1 MTAIPNANPGT
12 EVNVDG
18 AGYSDEVKRSYQETF
33 FAGHSLKP
41 YKYVGCTLSL
51 WQRLKRIVTNI
62 SGDKASVGMY
72 VQNIVAYHLE
82 EEDVKALIAELT
94 AASYLSDT
102 DSKAMDGISLNAKK
116 YQAKYLMGDKVN
128 RKEREIYI
136 SAELG
141 KRLKRIVLDVD
152 GDRPTMGSYVE
163 AILLDHLDTCADL
176 INEMTNDSKRN
187 TA

>member
-18 AGYSDEVKRSYQETF
+18 TGYSDEVKRSYQETF

-62 SGDKASVGMY
+62 GGDKASVGMY

-82 EEDVKALIAELT
+82 EEDVKTLIAELT
-94 AASYLSDT
+94 AAS
-102 DSKAMDGISLNAKK
+102 
-116 YQAKYLMGDKVN
+116 
-128 RKEREIYI
+128 
-136 SAELG
+136 
-141 KRLKRIVLDVD
+141 
-152 GDRPTMGSYVE
+152 
-163 AILLDHLDTCADL
+163 
-176 INEMTNDSKRN
+176 
-187 TA
+187 

>member
-1 MTAIPNANPGT
+1 MTAIPNATPGI

-62 SGDKASVGMY
+62 GGDKASVGMY

-82 EEDVKALIAELT
+82 EEDVKSMIAELT

-141 KRLKRIVLDVD
+141 KRLKKIVLDVD
-152 GDRPTMGSYVE
+152 GVRPTMGSYVE

>member
-1 MTAIPNANPGT
+1 MKDQNSLPGT
-12 EVNVDG
+12 EINVDG
-18 AGYSDEVKRSYQETF
+18 AGYSDEVKRSYKETF
-33 FAGHSLKP
+33 FVGHSLKP

-62 SGDKASVGMY
+62 GGDKASVGMY

-82 EEDVKALIAELT
+82 DEDVKPIIAELT

-102 DSKAMDGISLNAKK
+102 DSKAMDGVSLKARK
-116 YQAKYLMGDKVN
+116 YQAKYLTGDKVN

-136 SAELG
+136 SGELG

-152 GDRPTMGSYVE
+152 GERPTMGSYVE
-163 AILLDHLDTCADL
+163 AILFEHLDACADL

-187 TA
+187 TV

>member
-1 MTAIPNANPGT
+1 
-12 EVNVDG
+12 
-18 AGYSDEVKRSYQETF
+18 
-33 FAGHSLKP
+33 
-41 YKYVGCTLSL
+41 
-51 WQRLKRIVTNI
+51 
-62 SGDKASVGMY
+62 
-72 VQNIVAYHLE
+72 
-82 EEDVKALIAELT
+82 
-94 AASYLSDT
+94 
-102 DSKAMDGISLNAKK
+102 
-116 YQAKYLMGDKVN
+116 MGDKVN

>member
-1 MTAIPNANPGT
+1 MGLTHRNQSIT
-12 EVNVDG
+12 VRRH
-18 AGYSDEVKRSYQETF
+18 SIIKR
-33 FAGHSLKP
+33 H
-41 YKYVGCTLSL
+41 
-51 WQRLKRIVTNI
+51 
-62 SGDKASVGMY
+62 
-72 VQNIVAYHLE
+72 
-82 EEDVKALIAELT
+82 
-94 AASYLSDT
+94 
-102 DSKAMDGISLNAKK
+102 DGISLNAKK

>member
-1 MTAIPNANPGT
+1 MKDQDSLPGA
-12 EVNVDG
+12 EVNVGG
-18 AGYSDEVKRSYQETF
+18 AGYSNEVKRSYQETF
-33 FAGHSLKP
+33 FVRHSLKP

-62 SGDKASVGMY
+62 GGDKASVGMY

-102 DSKAMDGISLNAKK
+102 DSKAMGGISLNAKK

-152 GDRPTMGSYVE
+152 GDHPTMGSYVE
-163 AILLDHLDTCADL
+163 AILLDHLDSCADL

>member
-1 MTAIPNANPGT
+1 MKDQNSLPGT

-18 AGYSDEVKRSYQETF
+18 AGYSDEVKHSYKETF
-33 FAGHSLKP
+33 FVGHSLKP

-62 SGDKASVGMY
+62 GDDKASIGMY

-94 AASYLSDT
+94 AASYLSDN
-102 DSKAMDGISLNAKK
+102 DPKAMDGISLNAKK

-136 SAELG
+136 SADLG

-152 GDRPTMGSYVE
+152 GDHPTMGSYVE
-163 AILLDHLDTCADL
+163 AILLDHLDSCADL